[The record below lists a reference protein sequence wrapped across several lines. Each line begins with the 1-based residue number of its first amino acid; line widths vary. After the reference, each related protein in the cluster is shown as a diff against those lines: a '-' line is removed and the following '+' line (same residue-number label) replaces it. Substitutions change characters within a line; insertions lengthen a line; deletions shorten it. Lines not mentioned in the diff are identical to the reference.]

1 MEEGKRDISISS
13 LKTRRNLK
21 IETFYC
27 AILSPPEYQWQPV
40 NNLINKNLLKYIQR

>member
-1 MEEGKRDISISS
+1 MEEGKRDISNSS

-21 IETFYC
+21 AETFYW

-40 NNLINKNLLKYIQR
+40 NNLVNNNLLKCIQR